1 LTWTLTRTL
10 ALGGLLLVLTFALA
24 ACSGSS
30 TATTGPSTGPTTGP
44 TIAPASVAPATTAPV
59 SEAPP
64 ASAAAAGGCTAGTVP
79 ATVALSIK
87 DFAFSP
93 RAITVKVG
101 DVLGWQNDDSAAHT
115 ATLDDG
121 SCDTGAIGSGSAGD
135 RTFAFGADAAG
146 KTFSY
151 HCAIH
156 PRMTATIV
164 VSP

>member
-1 LTWTLTRTL
+1 
-10 ALGGLLLVLTFALA
+10 
-24 ACSGSS
+24 
-30 TATTGPSTGPTTGP
+30 
-44 TIAPASVAPATTAPV
+44 VAPAATAAL

-64 ASAAAAGGCTAGTVP
+64 ASAAAGGCTAGAAP
-79 ATVALSIK
+79 ATVALSIR

-93 RAITVKVG
+93 GAVTVKVG
-101 DVLGWQNDDSAAHT
+101 DVLGWKNDDSAAHT

-121 SCDTGAIGSGSAGD
+121 SCDTGRIGGGAAGA

>member
-1 LTWTLTRTL
+1 MTRTLTRTL
-10 ALGGLLLVLTFALA
+10 ALGGLLLVLAFALA
-24 ACSGSS
+24 ACSSYS
-30 TATTGPSTGPTTGP
+30 TATAGPSTAPSTGPTA
-44 TIAPASVAPATTAPV
+44 APASVAPASTAAV

-64 ASAAAAGGCTAGTVP
+64 ASATAGGCTTGTAP
-79 ATVALSIK
+79 ATIALSIK

-93 RAITVKVG
+93 GTVTVKVG
-101 DVLGWQNDDSAAHT
+101 DVLGWRNDDGAAHT

-121 SCDTGAIGSGSAGD
+121 SCDTGRIGGGSAGD
-135 RTFAFGADAAG
+135 RTFVFGADAAG

>member
-1 LTWTLTRTL
+1 MTRTL
-10 ALGGLLLVLTFALA
+10 TPTLVLGGLLLVLAFALA
-24 ACSGSS
+24 ACSGYS
-30 TATTGPSTGPTTGP
+30 TATTGPSTGPSTGP
-44 TIAPASVAPATTAPV
+44 TTAPASVAPPSTAAV

-64 ASAAAAGGCTAGTVP
+64 ASAAAGGCTADSAP

-93 RAITVKVG
+93 GTITVKVG
-101 DVLGWQNDDSAAHT
+101 DVLGWKNDDGAAHT

-121 SCDTGAIGSGSAGD
+121 SCDTGRIGGGSTGN
-135 RTFAFGADAAG
+135 RTFVFGADAAG

-156 PRMTATIV
+156 SRMTATIV
-164 VSP
+164 VNP

>member
-1 LTWTLTRTL
+1 MTRNLTRTL
-10 ALGGLLLVLTFALA
+10 ALGGLLLVLAFALA
-24 ACSGSS
+24 ACSSTS
-30 TATTGPSTGPTTGP
+30 TATTGPSTGPTT
-44 TIAPASVAPATTAPV
+44 APASVAPASPAAV
-59 SEAPP
+59 SAAPP
-64 ASAAAAGGCTAGTVP
+64 ASAAAASSCTAGTAP

-93 RAITVKVG
+93 GTITVKVG
-101 DVLGWQNDDSAAHT
+101 DVLGWRNDDSAAHT

-121 SCDTGAIGSGSAGD
+121 SCDTGRIGGGSAGE
-135 RTFAFGADAAG
+135 RTFVFGADAAG

>member
-1 LTWTLTRTL
+1 MTLTRTL
-10 ALGGLLLVLTFALA
+10 ALGGLFLVLAFALA
-24 ACSGSS
+24 ACSSSS
-30 TATTGPSTGPTTGP
+30 TATTGPTTGP
-44 TIAPASVAPATTAPV
+44 TSAPASVAPATTAAA

-64 ASAAAAGGCTAGTVP
+64 ASAAAASGCTAGTAP

-93 RAITVKVG
+93 GTITVKVG
-101 DVLGWQNDDSAAHT
+101 DVLGWKNDDGPAHT

-121 SCDTGAIGSGSAGD
+121 SCDTGRIGGGSAGD
-135 RTFAFGADAAG
+135 RTFVFGADAAG